1 MARDAPCRYRDLC
14 KGFVPQGT
22 PKDKKKARN
31 SMFAL
36 KNAVYHVKKAEVLK
50 DGRTP
55 TCTKCEVNPK
65 NFVCHGCKTFAHVG
79 ICPHV
84 LAVTNID
91 MRTSIRDEQALSS
104 NIAYMTKSIGGKR
117 NRGRINPA
125 TKALE
130 RTDKMTKVQRRQLKT
145 NNRRR
150 ERKIAKAAAR
160 GTPVE
165 ERWDVSH
172 DPDSEYYEEQPEED
186 FCEGDHLAGYQ
197 LNRVLG

>member
-22 PKDKKKARN
+22 PKDKKKAKE

-36 KNAVYHVKKAEVLK
+36 KNAMYHVKKAEVLK

-55 TCTKCEVNPK
+55 TCTKCEVNK
-65 NFVCHGCKTFAHVG
+65 ENFVCYGCKTFAHDG

-84 LAVTNID
+84 LAVTHID
-91 MRTSIRDEQALSS
+91 MRTSTRDEQVLSS
-104 NIAYMTKSIGGKR
+104 NVAYMTKSIGGKR

-130 RTDKMTKVQRRQLKT
+130 PTDKMTKVQRRKLKT

-150 ERKIAKAAAR
+150 VRKTAEAAAR
-160 GTPVE
+160 AEEGGTPVE

-172 DPDSEYYEEQPEED
+172 DPDSEYYEEQQEEA
-186 FCEGDHLAGYQ
+186 FGEGDHMAGY
-197 LNRVLG
+197 NF